1 MDMFGKELTFYDIV
15 SGAIHDERGMAVE
28 SFISEPVKG
37 AKMNKYPK
45 YGIGEMAI
53 YVDSEFAPFLGF
65 EEKCRDDFEAV
76 INELSDVPYEDIVDY
91 YCYLLKQKEGEFTRD
106 AARRSLISEILRLDD
121 DMTVKS
127 FISEPVKG
135 AKMNKYPK
143 YGIGETAIHVNSELA
158 PFPCI
163 IEEIRV
169 DKEGIRYAVKHDK
182 NFAIVTSVN
191 EDSIL
196 KTVDEYL
203 TFIAKNLDERMKR
216 LNNGI

>member
-1 MDMFGKELTFYDIV
+1 MTDKFGEPWSYKPPRTPRRNCDMDMFGKELTFYDIV

-121 DMTVKS
+121 DMTVK
-127 FISEPVKG
+127 FTNWKQLGRKVK
-135 AKMNKYPK
+135 KR
-143 YGIGETAIHVNSELA
+143 
-158 PFPCI
+158 
-163 IEEIRV
+163 IR
-169 DKEGIRYAVKHDK
+169 DFKKGCK
-182 NFAIVTSVN
+182 
-191 EDSIL
+191 
-196 KTVDEYL
+196 
-203 TFIAKNLDERMKR
+203 
-216 LNNGI
+216 